1 MPDFN
6 VTGFFVF
13 CNVFCILKLVSQELR
28 SKFDILVWV
37 NSVAHRLLSYISVW
51 WFAAGK
57 VGGQGGII
65 SCLAPSPQGNLY
77 AAGSYS
83 RSSEYDHCSVLVFKT
98 YQYIHWKEFYFY
110 RTLNLVV
117 DKHHHLLLVVGLYYE
132 PQGEAVFVFE
142 GQQGGVTH
150 IAFSPDGTKLFSGG
164 RKVNNLMIA
173 VIPISVD
180 DMSDL

>member
-1 MPDFN
+1 MPDLN
-6 VTGFFVF
+6 VTGIFLF

-28 SKFDILVWV
+28 SEFDILVRV
-37 NSVAHRLLSYISVW
+37 NSVTHRLLSYISVW

-65 SCLAPSPQGNLY
+65 SCLAPSPQANLY

-110 RTLNLVV
+110 RTLDLVV